1 MVLGP
6 DISPRQHSMR
16 DFSSERSSVL
26 SAEDDLPLKAGDLE
40 TLGLAPQKYQLI
52 ESGL

>member
-6 DISPRQHSMR
+6 DISPRQHSMG
-16 DFSSERSSVL
+16 DSSSERSSVL
-26 SAEDDLPLKAGDLE
+26 SAEDDLPPKAGDLE
-40 TLGLAPQKYQLI
+40 TLGLAPERYQHI